1 MLQHYR
7 YLFLV
12 GMLISF
18 GLSLLAQPKRTDA
31 IWARTAPA
39 GSITIDGKMNEPAW
53 TKAESI
59 YVQYGKSAG
68 IPGSGYTAETGTVFD
83 STRAVVKFLVMG
95 DSLYLAFTVKDSSIG
110 GGNFGAADA
119 IIFNIRNKSNLAQR
133 PSPSGEFLWGWINES
148 FMNPGSVTSVGGAPS
163 TGPFEKKYTK
173 TDFETATTVQG
184 ITNSDA
190 VPDTGYTVEMKI
202 DLKKLGY
209 KVSDANGDI
218 VMFNVA
224 IRDCDWFWPV
234 QDWVTFSRTWI
245 QGPWANVS
253 NKNFLRIHVR
263 SDVTTSSGTVPSIKP
278 DYVIPNGK
286 LMTTPTI
293 DGQLNEAV
301 WSKIPGFVLRF
312 GDAKIRDS
320 YPYVGPF
327 ASGQYQPPVNGVTA
341 AVYDSSKATIKM
353 FFKGNTLYVGVDVQ
367 DQAVQFL
374 DVYDRWDGLML
385 TINGMGKDYQ
395 NQTDHDQIP
404 MKLTVTVGKNGKD
417 SLRDYFPKLRDSLK
431 GAQVVL
437 KLKPNTTVDTTG
449 NDIDEGYQIEEA
461 IDLTKMGYP
470 AGLGDGVLYLGA
482 TLFDGDSYLPTSLS
496 YGTRTWW
503 FREHDG
509 FAAAAFAYMD
519 STLILTTVGNGNV
532 KELPTEFEL
541 VGNYPNPFNPST
553 TIKFNLPFEG
563 TITLS
568 VYDML
573 GRSVSSKEIGE
584 LKAGFNSFIYDA
596 SGLSTGVYFYQLRA
610 HNAKLERESSTP
622 FSKMLLV
629 K

>member
-1 MLQHYR
+1 MNLKFYKIAIC
-7 YLFLV
+7 LLWISLV
-12 GMLISF
+12 GFS
-18 GLSLLAQPKRTDA
+18 QPKRSDA
-31 IWARTAPA
+31 IWARTVPS
-39 GSITIDGKMNEPAW
+39 GSIVLDGKLNEPVWA
-53 TKAESI
+53 KAESI

-68 IPGSGYTAETGTVFD
+68 LPGSGYATETGTVLD
-83 STRAVVKFLVMG
+83 STKAVVKFLIMG

-110 GGNFGAADA
+110 GGNFGAADG
-119 IIFNIRNKSNLAQR
+119 IIFNIRDKSVPANR
-133 PSPSGEFLWGWINES
+133 PSPSGEFLYGWINES
-148 FMNPGSVTSVGGAPS
+148 WMEPGSVTSVGGAPS
-163 TGPFEKKYTK
+163 TGPTAKYTK
-173 TDFETATTVQG
+173 TDYETATIVQG
-184 ITNSDA
+184 KSNSDA
-190 VPDTGYTVEMKI
+190 LPDTGYTVEMKI
-202 DLKKLGY
+202 NLKKLGY
-209 KVSDANGDI
+209 KVNDVSGDI

-224 IRDCDWFWPV
+224 FRDCDWFWPV

-263 SDVTTSSGTVPSIKP
+263 SDVTTSSGTVPIIKP
-278 DYVIPNGK
+278 DYTIPNGK
-286 LMTTPTI
+286 LMATPII

-301 WSKIPGFVLRF
+301 WSKIPGFDIRF
-312 GDAKIRDS
+312 GDAKIRDA
-320 YPYVGPF
+320 YPLVGPF
-327 ASGQYQPPVNGVTA
+327 ASGQYQPTVNGGTA
-341 AVYDSSKATIKM
+341 TVFDSSKATIKM

-367 DQAVQFL
+367 DQAVQFT
-374 DVYDRWDGLML
+374 DVYDRWDGFLL
-385 TINGMGKDYQ
+385 TINGMGKDYM

-449 NDIDEGYQIEEA
+449 NDVDEGYQIEEA

-509 FAAAAFAYMD
+509 FAAAAFVYMD
-519 STLILTTVGNGNV
+519 STVILTGVGSNNG

-541 VGNYPNPFNPST
+541 LGNYPNPFNPST

-563 TITLS
+563 NVSLT

-573 GRSVSSKEIGE
+573 GRSVSNKELGE
-584 LKAGFNSFIYDA
+584 LKAGYNSFMYDA
-596 SGLSTGVYFYQLRA
+596 SGLSTGVYFYQLQAR
-610 HNAKLERESSTP
+610 NATSERKSSTP
-622 FSKMLLV
+622 FSKMLLI

>member
-1 MLQHYR
+1 MILKFYKIVICV
-7 YLFLV
+7 LLIVLV
-12 GMLISF
+12 SV
-18 GLSLLAQPKRTDA
+18 SQPKRTDA
-31 IWARTAPA
+31 IWARTVPS
-39 GSITIDGKMNEPAW
+39 GSIVVDGKLNEAVW
-53 TKAESI
+53 AKAESI

-68 IPGSGYTAETGTVFD
+68 LPGSGYLAETGTVYD
-83 STRAVVKFLVMG
+83 STKAVVKFLIMG

-119 IIFNIRNKSNLAQR
+119 IIFNIRDKSNPLNR
-133 PSPSGEFLWGWINES
+133 PSPSGEFLYGWINEVW
-148 FMNPGSVTSVGGAPS
+148 MEPGAVTSVGGAPS
-163 TGPFEKKYTK
+163 TGPTGKYTK
-173 TDFETATTVQG
+173 SNFETTTTVHG
-184 ITNSDA
+184 ITNSDT

-209 KVSDANGDI
+209 TVSSVDGDI

-224 IRDCDWFWPV
+224 FRDCDWFWPV
-234 QDWVTFSRTWI
+234 QDWVTFSRTWV

-253 NKNFLRIHVR
+253 NKNILRIHAR
-263 SDVTTSSGTVPSIKP
+263 PDVTTSSGTAPSIKP
-278 DYVIPNGK
+278 DYTIPNGK
-286 LMTTPTI
+286 LMATPTI

-301 WSKIPGFVLRF
+301 WSKIPGFNIRF
-312 GDAKIRDS
+312 GDTKTRDAYS
-320 YPYVGPF
+320 FIGPY
-327 ASGQYQPPVNGVTA
+327 ASGQFQPKVNGGTA
-341 AVYDSSKATIKM
+341 AVYDSSTANIKM

-367 DQAVQFL
+367 DQAVQFI

-385 TINGMGKDYQ
+385 TINGLGKDYM

-404 MKLTVTVGKNGKD
+404 IKLTVTVGKNGAD

-449 NDIDEGYQIEEA
+449 NDADQGYQIEEA
-461 IDLTKMGYP
+461 IDLTKLGYP
-470 AGLGDGVLYLGA
+470 AGLGDGILYLGA
-482 TLFDGDSYLPTSLS
+482 TLFDGDSYTPTSLS

-509 FAAAAFAYMD
+509 FAAAAFVLMD
-519 STLILTTVGNGNV
+519 STLVLTSVGNNNPT
-532 KELPTEFEL
+532 EIPTEFQL
-541 VGNYPNPFNPST
+541 LGNYPNPFNPST

-563 TITLS
+563 NVVLT

-573 GRSVSSKEIGE
+573 GRSIAYKELGE
-584 LKAGFNSFIYDA
+584 MKSGFNSIKYDA

-610 HNAKLERESSTP
+610 HNAMLERESSTP
-622 FSKMLLV
+622 FAKMLLV

>member
-1 MLQHYR
+1 MAICL
-7 YLFLV
+7 LLISLV
-12 GMLISF
+12 GFS
-18 GLSLLAQPKRTDA
+18 QPKRSDA
-31 IWARTAPA
+31 IWARTVPS
-39 GSITIDGKMNEPAW
+39 GSIVLDGKLNEAVW
-53 TKAESI
+53 AKAESI
-59 YVQYGKSAG
+59 YVQFGKSAG
-68 IPGSGYTAETGTVFD
+68 LPGSGFAAETGTVLD
-83 STRAVVKFLVMG
+83 STKAVVKFLVMG

-110 GGNFGAADA
+110 GGNFGAADG
-119 IIFNIRNKSNLAQR
+119 IIFNIRNKSVPANR
-133 PSPSGEFLWGWINES
+133 PSPSGEFLYGWINES
-148 FMNPGSVTSVGGAPS
+148 WMEPGSVTSVGGAPS
-163 TGPFEKKYTK
+163 TGPTAKYTK
-173 TDFETATTVQG
+173 IDYETATTVQG
-184 ITNSDA
+184 ITNSD
-190 VPDTGYTVEMKI
+190 VLPDTSYTVEMKI
-202 DLKKLGY
+202 NLKKLGY
-209 KVSDANGDI
+209 KVNDANGDI

-263 SDVTTSSGTVPSIKP
+263 SDVTTSSGTVPIIKP
-278 DYVIPNGK
+278 DYTIPNGK
-286 LMTTPTI
+286 LMATPII

-301 WSKIPGFVLRF
+301 WSKIPGFDIRF
-312 GDAKIRDS
+312 GDAKIRDA
-320 YPYVGPF
+320 YPLVGPF
-327 ASGQYQPPVNGVTA
+327 ASGQYQPTVNGGTA
-341 AVYDSSKATIKM
+341 TVYDSSKATIKM

-367 DQAVQFL
+367 DQAVQFT
-374 DVYDRWDGLML
+374 DIYDRWDGFML
-385 TINGMGKDYQ
+385 TMNGLGKDYM

-449 NDIDEGYQIEEA
+449 NDVDEGYQIEEA

-482 TLFDGDSYLPTSLS
+482 TLFDGDSYLPISLS

-509 FAAAAFAYMD
+509 FAAAAFVYMD
-519 STLILTTVGNGNV
+519 STVILTGVGNNNG

-541 VGNYPNPFNPST
+541 LGNYPNPFNPST

-563 TITLS
+563 NVSLT

-573 GRSVSSKEIGE
+573 GRSVSNKELGE
-584 LKAGFNSFIYDA
+584 LKAGYNSFTYDA
-596 SGLSTGVYFYQLRA
+596 SGLSTGVYFYQLQSR
-610 HNAKLERESSTP
+610 NATLERKSSTP
-622 FSKMLLV
+622 FSKMLLI